1 MILLYNFTDEL
12 RLMEIKTLLEA
23 MKIKVITVDKEEHY
37 QKIGYLFG
45 LKGFN
50 KVQPTNEEVL
60 NFEYELMMFHNFT
73 KPRLDNVLKAM
84 REKNLQ
90 VPICKAVV
98 TTFNRFWSID
108 ACLSCTRKR
117 TFSDAKTRCINI
129 GFKMER

>member
-12 RLMEIKTLLEA
+12 RLMKIKTLLEA

-37 QKIGYLFG
+37 QKIGYLLG

-98 TTFNRFWSID
+98 TTFNRFWSIARVCHALEKEHLAMQKQD
-108 ACLSCTRKR
+108 A
-117 TFSDAKTRCINI
+117 
-129 GFKMER
+129 

>member
-1 MILLYNFTDEL
+1 
-12 RLMEIKTLLEA
+12 MEIKTLLEA

-84 REKNLQ
+84 REKNFASAYLQ
-90 VPICKAVV
+90 MQLLRLLIAFGV
-98 TTFNRFWSID
+98 
-108 ACLSCTRKR
+108 
-117 TFSDAKTRCINI
+117 
-129 GFKMER
+129 

>member
-1 MILLYNFTDEL
+1 
-12 RLMEIKTLLEA
+12 MEIKTLLEA

-84 REKNLQ
+84 REK
-90 VPICKAVV
+90 ICK
-98 TTFNRFWSID
+98 
-108 ACLSCTRKR
+108 CL
-117 TFSDAKTRCINI
+117 FAKQLLRLLIAF
-129 GFKMER
+129 GV

>member
-1 MILLYNFTDEL
+1 MKKNIQEMILLYNFTDEL

-90 VPICKAVV
+90 VPI
-98 TTFNRFWSID
+98 NRFWSIARVCHALEKEHLAMQKQD
-108 ACLSCTRKR
+108 A
-117 TFSDAKTRCINI
+117 
-129 GFKMER
+129 

>member
-1 MILLYNFTDEL
+1 MKKNIQEMILLYNFTDEL

-98 TTFNRFWSID
+98 TTFNRFWSIARVCRALEKEHLAMQKQD
-108 ACLSCTRKR
+108 A
-117 TFSDAKTRCINI
+117 
-129 GFKMER
+129 